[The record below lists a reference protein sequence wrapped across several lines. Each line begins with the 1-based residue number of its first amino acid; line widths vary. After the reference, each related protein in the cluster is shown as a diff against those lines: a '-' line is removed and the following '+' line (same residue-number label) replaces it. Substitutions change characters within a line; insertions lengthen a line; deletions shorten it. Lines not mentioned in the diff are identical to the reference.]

1 MSHTN
6 VDSKTYHVVNSTIT
20 YIDDKEQKIEAPVGG
35 INIKGK
41 DVKSNSIEIALNTEY
56 RLKSDDGKTVLYKGT
71 SLEEVKAKEAELQQR
86 DSKSSGKKNATKVSA
101 RDEYVTK

>member
-6 VDSKTYHVVNSTIT
+6 VDSKNYHVVNSTIT
-20 YIDDKEQKIEAPVGG
+20 YIDDKEQKIENPVGG

-41 DVKSNSIEIALNTEY
+41 DVKSNFIEIALNTEY

-71 SLEEVKAKEAELQQR
+71 TLEEVKAKEAELQQEN
-86 DSKSSGKKNATKVSA
+86 SKSSGKKNATKVSV
-101 RDEYVTK
+101 RDEDVTK